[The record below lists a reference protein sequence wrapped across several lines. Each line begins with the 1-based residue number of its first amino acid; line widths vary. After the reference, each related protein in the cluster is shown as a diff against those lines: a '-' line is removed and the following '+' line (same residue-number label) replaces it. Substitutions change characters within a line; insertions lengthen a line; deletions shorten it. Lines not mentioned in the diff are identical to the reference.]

1 MILTEVI
8 RKTEDH
14 HFGIPCFVNIDL
26 GDILKQKNWQRDD
39 EYEFVHTV
47 DKCLIKKSDSPEK
60 YPRSRVRK
68 IGTVTFRQK
77 IRLSIK
83 RKPP

>member
-1 MILTEVI
+1 ML
-8 RKTEDH
+8 RKYRS
-14 HFGIPCFVNIDL
+14 C
-26 GDILKQKNWQRDD
+26 DILKQKNWQRDD

-60 YPRSRVRK
+60 ISKEQSKKDRHGNVQTENK
-68 IGTVTFRQK
+68 IVH
-77 IRLSIK
+77 K